1 MHLRI
6 IIALLSIAPCAGFG
20 TVSGPGVGC
29 VDAPAHLVAE
39 ETAKMG
45 EWYAQFT
52 SCDAVAQVG
61 GCARSAVAQAACCAT
76 CAVEV
81 PARTTYSGDPP
92 KVKIGGTCN
101 HDSECETDFCEPPRT
116 DANCINCRP
125 SVCGCADYYGMRCPR
140 YTQRHMAGSGHLF
153 GLSTTS
159 VNARGTH
166 ASH

>member
-20 TVSGPGVGC
+20 TVSGPGAGC

-92 KVKIGGTCN
+92 KVKRWGRCWE
-101 HDSECETDFCEPPRT
+101 DDDCESNYCEMSYYWGHGMCACATGSPC
-116 DANCINCRP
+116 A
-125 SVCGCADYYGMRCPR
+125 VCPTLLAC
-140 YTQRHMAGSGHLF
+140 
-153 GLSTTS
+153 
-159 VNARGTH
+159 
-166 ASH
+166 

>member
-20 TVSGPGVGC
+20 TVSGPGAGC

-81 PARTTYSGDPP
+81 PARTTYSGGDPP
-92 KVKIGGTCN
+92 KVKHGGRCDEHDDCESN
-101 HDSECETDFCEPPRT
+101 HCEVSYHTGGVPKC
-116 DANCINCRP
+116 
-125 SVCGCADYYGMRCPR
+125 VCYYTMYGC
-140 YTQRHMAGSGHLF
+140 GHPYD
-153 GLSTTS
+153 
-159 VNARGTH
+159 
-166 ASH
+166 

>member
-20 TVSGPGVGC
+20 TVSGPGAGC

-92 KVKIGGTCN
+92 TKKNNGGACLEDHECVSGNCAKVWYA
-101 HDSECETDFCEPPRT
+101 EY
-116 DANCINCRP
+116 DA
-125 SVCGCADYYGMRCPR
+125 CA
-140 YTQRHMAGSGHLF
+140 A
-153 GLSTTS
+153 
-159 VNARGTH
+159 
-166 ASH
+166 

>member
-20 TVSGPGVGC
+20 TVSGPGAGC

-92 KVKIGGTCN
+92 KDVEEGGMCYA
-101 HDSECETDFCEPPRT
+101 HQECR
-116 DANCINCRP
+116 
-125 SVCGCADYYGMRCPR
+125 SGYCADAVSWLTIRFGGRCAPD
-140 YTQRHMAGSGHLF
+140 
-153 GLSTTS
+153 
-159 VNARGTH
+159 VVVTH
-166 ASH
+166 RTW